1 MGVPEDAEKQGLVPR
16 ICRSL
21 FSRIKLG
28 QEEGVAH
35 KVHVSYLEIYNEK
48 VRDLLGQQN
57 SNGHTMRVREHPTSG
72 PYVEN
77 LSQHL
82 VTNFKEIYDCMVR
95 GNRERTTASTQMNDS
110 SSRSH
115 AIFTIT
121 FVQAKFNDGLPSETV
136 SKIHLVDLAGSE
148 RADATGATGQ
158 RLKEGAHINKSLVTL
173 GSVISQLADM
183 NTPQDSKKRV
193 YIPYRDSTLTWLLKD
208 SLGGNSKTI
217 MIAAISPADV
227 NYGETLSTLRYAS
240 RAKNIV
246 NKPTV
251 NEDVNVKLIRELRE
265 EISSLRGILAK
276 SKTTSDDSN
285 QKMLEN
291 LQRKEAQEKHL
302 IEEWSEKW
310 RQVQTILKEEK
321 SLGLKKSG
329 IGITLD
335 SEEAHLIGINED
347 VTGVT
352 LFTLK
357 EGTTYIGSGE
367 EAARDEHRIV
377 LTGCGILPNHCSIL
391 IEKGQAV
398 IYPESGAQCW
408 LNANPITQPT
418 PIGQADLLLLGSA
431 CLFRFNNPSEAAVMR
446 TSDNKKLSRLNLSR
460 LSIIA
465 ASSENLSNES
475 FEVLKSIAS
484 RRQKG
489 FDVRGDWTEDQLAS
503 SVESS
508 RTRHD
513 SDKTTSDG
521 EEVKKELQT
530 KTSELEECYQKIKEL
545 DDQLKSLKHENLTL
559 HQQQLQKEAEES
571 LKARKQ
577 SLTLELKN
585 TTLSDTSY
593 LPLATSTST
602 DQDSFHTA
610 KSEFVSPMTTPTTID
625 NDEQTTSKMASNNSM
640 PATLNETQMMDSGY
654 IETKTIS
661 TSHEK
666 PSPVSSLNGSI
677 NNLHIEMSEL
687 FQKITE
693 RKAQIMR
700 AIENGSDKTQ
710 IDKLIN
716 ELQELQREF
725 VMKEMRCNGSEGKSS
740 HHSGDTETNSSSAT
754 RMMKSNYEF
763 EQHNGR
769 NGRMSAFTRHN
780 SMTSSLMSQQLTL
793 AASLPNIRESWL
805 LNENPSEYDFT
816 SI

>member
-1 MGVPEDAEKQGLVPR
+1 MMGVPDDPEKQGLVPR
-16 ICRSL
+16 ICRKL

-28 QEEGVAH
+28 QDEGIAH

-48 VRDLLGQQN
+48 VRDLLGQQ
-57 SNGHTMRVREHPTSG
+57 SNAGHTMRVREHPVNG

-82 VTNFKEIYDCMVR
+82 VTNFNEIYDCMTK

-121 FVQAKFNDGLPSETV
+121 FVQAKFNIDLPSETV

-183 NTPQDSKKRV
+183 NSSSDNKKRV

-217 MIAAISPADV
+217 MIAAVSPADV

-251 NEDVNVKLIRELRE
+251 NEDLNVKLIRELRD
-265 EISSLRGILAK
+265 EISSLRAILAT
-276 SKTTSDDSN
+276 SKTTSDEPN
-285 QKMLEN
+285 LKMLEN
-291 LQRKEAQEKHL
+291 LHKKEAQEKIL

-310 RQVQTILKEEK
+310 RQVQIILKEEK

-357 EGTTYIGSGE
+357 EGTTYIGSSNE
-367 EAARDEHRIV
+367 RSTNNII
-377 LTGCGILPNHCSIL
+377 LNGCGILPDHCSIV

-398 IYPESGAQCW
+398 IFPESGAQCW
-408 LNANPITQPT
+408 LNANPINQPT
-418 PIGQADLLLLGSA
+418 PVCQGDLLLLGSA
-431 CLFRFNNPSEAAVMR
+431 CLFRFNNPTEAAVMR
-446 TSDNKKLSRLNLSR
+446 TSDNKKSSRLNLSR

-465 ASSENLSNES
+465 ASSENLNGENFDFSLKQLAIKNRIES
-475 FEVLKSIAS
+475 K
-484 RRQKG
+484 
-489 FDVRGDWTEDQLAS
+489 EDQLAS
-503 SVESS
+503 SVESDA

-513 SDKTTSDG
+513 SDESG
-521 EEVKKELQT
+521 EEYKKELIT
-530 KTSELEECYQKIKEL
+530 KTSELEECYSKIHEL
-545 DDQLKSLKHENLTL
+545 DK
-559 HQQQLQKEAEES
+559 QLQKLKEENEKLQQQKES
-571 LKARKQ
+571 EEIKARKK
-577 SLTLELKN
+577 SMTLDLKN
-585 TTLSDTSY
+585 TTTSDDSIPPPT
-593 LPLATSTST
+593 TTST

-610 KSEFVSPMTTPTTID
+610 KSEFMSPMTSPNMDSDINNTST
-625 NDEQTTSKMASNNSM
+625 NEAQTMI
-640 PATLNETQMMDSGY
+640 DSGY
-654 IETKTIS
+654 IETKTTT
-661 TSHEK
+661 TSQEK
-666 PSPVSSLNGSI
+666 TSPASSLSNSLMQC
-677 NNLHIEMSEL
+677 NLNLEMTEL
-687 FQKITE
+687 FQKITQ
-693 RKAQIMR
+693 RKAQIMKV
-700 AIENGSDKTQ
+700 IENDGEKSY
-710 IDKLIN
+710 IDELID
-716 ELQELQREF
+716 ELQKLQRDYILLEI
-725 VMKEMRCNGSEGKSS
+725 KSHGNHDKDGDS
-740 HHSGDTETNSSSAT
+740 SSSVSTTRMARSNYTSGDQYDYEHPRASVYT
-754 RMMKSNYEF
+754 RN
-763 EQHNGR
+763 
-769 NGRMSAFTRHN
+769 N
-780 SMTSSLMSQQLTL
+780 SMTSSLMSQHLTC
-793 AASLPNIRESWL
+793 ASLPNIRESWYL
-805 LNENPSEYDFT
+805 SEHQSKSKISFFT
-816 SI
+816 TH